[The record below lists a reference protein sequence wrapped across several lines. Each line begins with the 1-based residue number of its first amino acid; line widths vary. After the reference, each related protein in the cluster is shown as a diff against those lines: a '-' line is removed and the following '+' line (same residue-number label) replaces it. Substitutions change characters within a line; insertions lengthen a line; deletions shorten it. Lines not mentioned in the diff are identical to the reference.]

1 MRISDRLRLHAD
13 CMPADKGGC
22 QVGDDMCPALGL
34 TDAQKLTLLEERH
47 AALAASWAAKREE
60 MRVIE
65 TAMNSALLDVMH
77 MSAQMEREGTLDPRW
92 PWKEKEETS

>member
-34 TDAQKLTLLEERH
+34 TAAQKLAILEERL
-47 AALAASWAAKREE
+47 AALTAARDAKREE
-60 MRVIE
+60 LSVIE
-65 TAMNSALLDVMH
+65 IAVNSALLDVMY
-77 MSAQMEREGTLDPRW
+77 MSAQMEHEGTLDPRW
-92 PWKEKEETS
+92 PWKENEE